1 MAAPYQSILQVPD
14 FVPRDQEQDYN
25 NWLQMMKQTEGSRA
39 ELAGQKMDT
48 LAGLLSRIPGFTDMH
63 TSATN
68 LISSALKGEL
78 TDTHKQ
84 VLEQQA
90 AAQRINQGVV
100 GGAGAG
106 VNMSLAS
113 FGRAGLAAQQN
124 ALAQIPQ
131 FMSFSQNAFM
141 GNIAND
147 PAVTGPSWGNW
158 SSQLQADTRDVYESK
173 LAQAK
178 ALHQVQQMNEQYAVQ
193 KAAADAAHSRMM
205 SLQQAQFNQQMAMR
219 PKPRN
224 SFTITPMAPGTGMSD
239 RPSRLRMR
247 DTTPRVFYSGGGGY
261 SYSGRSTGGRT
272 TSGPVPSYP
281 SSPTPTPTTEYW
293 DSSGWATATSPTAER
308 FRAMR
313 AESPWAFAAPGTLTP
328 EEAGIQWQSPIGQPV
343 GPARSRYLPNIDDPG
358 MGGMNFNNLY

>member
-14 FVPRDQEQDYN
+14 FVPRDQEEDYK

-178 ALHQVQQMNEQYAVQ
+178 ALHQVQQMNEQYLVQ
-193 KAAADAAHSRMM
+193 KAAADEAHSRMM
-205 SLQQAQFNQQMAMR
+205 SLQQSQFAQQMAMR

-224 SFTITPMAPGTGMSD
+224 SFTITPAAEGSGPQITG
-239 RPSRLRMR
+239 RLRR
-247 DTTPRVFYSGGGGY
+247 DSGISLWQGGQQVSSFSYGGGGGGGFMSSGAP
-261 SYSGRSTGGRT
+261 SYYDDGNISAGTGGYAT
-272 TSGPVPSYP
+272 GFG
-281 SSPTPTPTTEYW
+281 
-293 DSSGWATATSPTAER
+293 SSGYGNTRAHQPTVADMEN
-308 FRAMR
+308 
-313 AESPWAFAAPGTLTP
+313 AAN
-328 EEAGIQWQSPIGQPV
+328 A
-343 GPARSRYLPNIDDPG
+343 ARISQNRKPFDPF
-358 MGGMNFNNLY
+358 NHRFNNTKLYQRGY

>member
-63 TSATN
+63 TSASN

-158 SSQLQADTRDVYESK
+158 SSQLQGDTRDVYESK

-178 ALHQVQQMNEQYAVQ
+178 ALHQVQQMNEQYLVQ
-193 KAAADAAHSRMM
+193 KTAADEAHSRMM
-205 SLQQAQFNQQMAMR
+205 SLQNQQFAQQMAMR

-224 SFTITPMAPGTGMSD
+224 SFTITPAAMGSHLSGS
-239 RPSRLRMR
+239 PSRLSMR
-247 DTTPRVFYSGGGGY
+247 GTEARVQVYGGGGY
-261 SYSGRSTGGRT
+261 SGLSTGGRT
-272 TSGPVPSYP
+272 TSGPVPSYGEP
-281 SSPTPTPTTEYW
+281 KTWTNGAAGY
-293 DSSGWATATSPTAER
+293 ATATSPTADH
-308 FRAMR
+308 FRALR
-313 AESPWAFAAPGTLTP
+313 A
-328 EEAGIQWQSPIGQPV
+328 AGVIGANPMPSASSLMNWQPPIGQPM
-343 GPARSRYLPNIDDPG
+343 GPAVNWHDPNIDNPNL
-358 MGGMNFNNLY
+358 GGANFNNLF

>member
-1 MAAPYQSILQVPD
+1 MAAPYQSILQVPT
-14 FVPRDQEQDYN
+14 FVPRDQEEDYN

-63 TSATN
+63 TSASN

-178 ALHQVQQMNEQYAVQ
+178 ALHQVQQMNEQYSVQ
-193 KAAADAAHSRMM
+193 ESQRQAAHSRMM
-205 SLQQAQFNQQMAMR
+205 QAQQQQFAQQMAMR

-224 SFTITPMAPGTGMSD
+224 SFTITPMAPGTSMSE
-239 RPSRLRMR
+239 RTSRLSMR
-247 DTTPRVFYSGGGGY
+247 GTEPRVQVYGGGG
-261 SYSGRSTGGRT
+261 YSGRSTGGRT
-272 TSGPVPSYP
+272 TSGPAPSYP
-281 SSPTPTPTTEYW
+281 SSPKEWTNGAA
-293 DSSGWATATSPTAER
+293 GWATATSPTADH
-308 FRAMR
+308 FRALR
-313 AESPWAFAAPGTLTP
+313 AAGVIGANPMTATQ
-328 EEAGIQWQSPIGQPV
+328 AGINWQPPIGQPM
-343 GPARSRYLPNIDDPG
+343 GPAVNWHEPNID
-358 MGGMNFNNLY
+358 GMNFNNLY

>member
-1 MAAPYQSILQVPD
+1 MAAPYQSILQVPT
-14 FVPRDQEQDYN
+14 FVPRDQEEDYK

-63 TSATN
+63 TSASN

-147 PAVTGPSWGNW
+147 PAVTGPSWSNW
-158 SSQLQADTRDVYESK
+158 SSQLQGDTRDVYESK

-178 ALHQVQQMNEQYAVQ
+178 ALHQVQQMNEQYLVQ
-193 KAAADAAHSRMM
+193 KAAADEAHSRMM
-205 SLQQAQFNQQMAMR
+205 SLQQQQFAQQMAMR

-224 SFTITPMAPGTGMSD
+224 SFTIDWSQSGSGPQITG
-239 RPSRLRMR
+239 RLR
-247 DTTPRVFYSGGGGY
+247 DGGYASSGVSLYQGGQQVNSFSWGGGGY
-261 SYSGRSTGGRT
+261 SAPAYYSDNNISAGTAAPLATPS
-272 TSGPVPSYP
+272 PSYGSPFAHTP
-281 SSPTPTPTTEYW
+281 SQGDYNNAAMAAQT
-293 DSSGWATATSPTAER
+293 SSNRRRSIPRMGYNE
-308 FRAMR
+308 
-313 AESPWAFAAPGTLTP
+313 
-328 EEAGIQWQSPIGQPV
+328 PV
-343 GPARSRYLPNIDDPG
+343 
-358 MGGMNFNNLY
+358 F